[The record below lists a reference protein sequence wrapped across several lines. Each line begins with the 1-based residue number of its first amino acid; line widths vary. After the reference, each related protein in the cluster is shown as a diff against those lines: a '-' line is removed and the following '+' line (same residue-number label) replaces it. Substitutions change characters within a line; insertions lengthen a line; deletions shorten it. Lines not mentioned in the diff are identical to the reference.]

1 MYLLVTAVLIA
12 GAFAIARIATAHP
25 DNAWL
30 ANLATPRHHGGKLP
44 IGRNKVTPL
53 RA

>member
-1 MYLLVTAVLIA
+1 
-12 GAFAIARIATAHP
+12 
-25 DNAWL
+25 L
-30 ANLATPRHHGGKLP
+30 ANLAAPRHAGGKLP